1 MKDNTMEH
9 IIKQIV
15 NQVTLRM
22 GYDSFKND
30 VVKLAT
36 LGVAKKDLIQFIND
50 VYDAMEEEK
59 DEGQLEFRFE
69 EE

>member
-22 GYDSFKND
+22 EYDSFKNN

>member
-1 MKDNTMEH
+1 MEH